1 MGKTVSCG
9 NDSAASKTYIAN
21 AGINTKS
28 LHGYWE
34 KMVWVDGDV
43 RKSVAELQDKATFD
57 ALVATGDAIYIGKG
71 KFADTSTE
79 AAFFED
85 NDLEIKV
92 EQTPRVLSVDVTSQ
106 MCPCTSAEL
115 EKLENKT
122 GRIFIQTSTGQLQG
136 VDYNGQGAG
145 LEVGSMSVNSTIP
158 VQETPVEY
166 TVISITFANY
176 KYWRANPFRID
187 LDYGF
192 DEIDQ
197 VESAEGVAAGAT
209 QSGGTLTDV
218 ITITKGCSTEKV
230 NGLVIADFK
239 ATDKDGNDLV
249 VASVSE
255 TDGVYTIGVTTA
267 LTTAY
272 LATDGIKE
280 KNNILYYMNKVTLT
294 DAS

>member
-21 AGINTKS
+21 AGVNTKS
-28 LHGYWE
+28 LHGYWD
-34 KMVWVDGDV
+34 KLLWVDGDV

-57 ALVATGDAIYIGKG
+57 ALVATGDVIYVGKG

-85 NDLEIKV
+85 ADLEIKV

-122 GRIFIQTSTGQLQG
+122 GRFFIQTSTGQLQG
-136 VDYNGQGAG
+136 VDYNGKGAG
-145 LEVGSMSVNSTIP
+145 VEVSSISVNSTIP
-158 VQETPVEY
+158 TNDTPVEY
-166 TVISITFANY
+166 TVLSITFANY
-176 KYWRANPFRID
+176 KYFRANPFRID

-197 VESAEGVAAGAT
+197 VESAEGVAAGASSDGT
-209 QSGGTLTDV
+209 TLTDV
-218 ITITKGCSTEKV
+218 ITITKGCSTAKV
-230 NGLVIADFK
+230 NGLVAADFK
-239 ATDKDGNDLV
+239 ATDVDGNELTI
-249 VASVSE
+249 ASVNE
-255 TDGVYTIGVTTA
+255 VDGVYTVGVTTA

-272 LATDGIKE
+272 LETDGIKE
-280 KNNILYYMNKVTLT
+280 KSNILYYMNKVTL
-294 DAS
+294 SV